1 MGEVKGVL
9 LCGGEGTRLHPLT
22 KVANKHLQRI
32 GRKVM
37 LDYPLEKMI
46 EAGIN
51 KFHIIVGGEN
61 WSQVVKYCGSG
72 KDRGIDISYSIQD
85 QAGGIAEAI
94 GLAKTFAGN
103 DKICV
108 ILGDNMFDQ
117 SIRVNVKEFDEC
129 GFPSQAVLFTRRVD
143 DPSRFGV
150 LVRNKVGQPS
160 DVIEKPKTDHGN
172 EIITGI
178 YMFTPDVFDIIK
190 TIQPSARG
198 ELEVSDLN
206 RWYVQGGCSKV
217 VDLKGNWTDC
227 GTFESLNEAE
237 RIVRERNGQ

>member
-1 MGEVKGVL
+1 MSEVKGVL
-9 LCGGEGTRLHPLT
+9 LCGGDGTRLYPLT

-37 LDYPLEKMI
+37 LDYPFEKMI

-51 KFHIIVGGEN
+51 KFHVIVGGEN
-61 WSQVVKYCGSG
+61 WAQVPKYLGSG

-85 QAGGIAEAI
+85 KAGGIAEAI
-94 GLAKTFAGN
+94 GLAQTFAGN

-108 ILGDNMFDQ
+108 ILGDNLFDQ
-117 SIRVNVKEFDEC
+117 SIRTEVKLFQEC
-129 GFPSQAVLFTRRVD
+129 EFPSQCVLFTRRVK
-143 DPSRFGV
+143 DPQRFGV
-150 LVRNKVGQPS
+150 LVKNEAGQAI
-160 DVIEKPKTDHGN
+160 DIIEKPTEDYGD

-206 RWYVQGGCSKV
+206 RWYVQSGFVKIEA
-217 VDLKGNWTDC
+217 LNGNWTDC
-227 GTFESLNEAE
+227 GTFESLEQAE
-237 RIVRERNGQ
+237 KIIRERNGQ